1 VTEES
6 LIKPLGK
13 RLKIA
18 VFNRHFRPTAGGA
31 ERYSI
36 ALVENLATQH
46 DIHVFA
52 QQIDHA
58 HPRVT
63 YHRIPE
69 PFEKP
74 RWLNQLWFAL
84 ATWWYTRHGSGAGFD
99 VIHSHENTWH
109 GQVQTVHVLPI
120 RYTLFQGR
128 TGWKKALRWLKI
140 ATSPR
145 LLSYW
150 LLEAARYRPQAGRQ
164 VVAASGT
171 LADIMRQ
178 TYPATAAYLSVITPA
193 ITQVEP
199 IPTAAEQQAARIQ
212 LGLPPAGFG
221 LLMVANDFRR
231 KGLPAVQEALSQ
243 LKQKGVPVWLAVVGN
258 SEPYSTEQGIY
269 FLGKMSNPSVAYTA
283 ADCLVHP
290 TLEDTFAMVVLEAMA
305 HHRPVI
311 VSSAKFCG
319 ISALLTHEK
328 NALLL
333 DDPRDATAIADSVE
347 RLMQSPDCI
356 QHLMHEGRQFAANHI
371 WSVSAAQ
378 QNTLYRTIL

>member
-1 VTEES
+1 M
-6 LIKPLGK
+6 IKK

-18 VFNRHFRPTAGGA
+18 VLNRHFRPTAGGA

-36 ALVENLATQH
+36 ALVENLAAQH

-58 HPRVT
+58 HPHVT

-69 PFEKP
+69 PFMKP

-84 ATWWYTRHGSGAGFD
+84 ATWWLTRPNSRTGFD
-99 VIHSHENTWH
+99 IIHSHENTWH

-120 RYTLFQGR
+120 RYTLLQGR

-145 LLSYW
+145 LLAYW
-150 LLEAARYRPQAGRQ
+150 FLEAARYRPQAGRR
-164 VVAASGT
+164 VVAASEP
-171 LADIMRQ
+171 LADILRQ

-193 ITQVEP
+193 IAQLEP
-199 IPTAAEQQAARIQ
+199 IPTAAEKRAARAQ
-212 LGLPPAGFG
+212 LGLPLEGFG
-221 LLMVANDFRR
+221 LLFVANDFRR
-231 KGLPAVQEALSQ
+231 KGLPAVQESLSKLQ
-243 LKQKGVPVWLAVVGN
+243 QKGFSVWLAVVGN
-258 SEPYSTEQGIY
+258 SEPHSTKDGIH
-269 FLGKMSNPSVAYTA
+269 FLGKMPNPSAAYTA
-283 ADCLVHP
+283 ADCLAHP

-305 HHRPVI
+305 HYCPVV
-311 VSSAKFCG
+311 VSSAPFCG

-333 DDPRDATAIADSVE
+333 DDPHDSDTLAEYIA
-347 RLMQSPDCI
+347 RLIQSPDYAH
-356 QHLMHEGRQFAANHI
+356 QFMDAGRAFAANHV

-378 QNTLYRTIL
+378 QNDLYQNI